1 MIRILFFSSCKLKR
15 LYSLFIAKFGPL
27 VHKLN
32 EKHLQLC
39 AFYEIEQKSQE
50 SPKKTNQVALFGTRK
65 IVAEI
70 II

>member
-1 MIRILFFSSCKLKR
+1 MIRILFFL
-15 LYSLFIAKFGPL
+15 LVSLNAYTVYLLPNLALL